1 MKWYMVFPIVIAM
14 CTVLSIGTAL
24 SGPASAD
31 VFKAMDKNGDSKVT
45 AQEYLAA
52 CERGEEK
59 CTEEFKW
66 FDRNKDGVITLPEYE
81 GKVQK

>member
-1 MKWYMVFPIVIAM
+1 MKWYVVLLMVACLAVS
-14 CTVLSIGTAL
+14 TGTAF
-24 SGPASAD
+24 SDQVSAD
-31 VFKAMDKNGDSKVT
+31 VFKAMDKNGDGKVT

-52 CERGEEK
+52 CKRGKEK